1 MKRFL
6 LLVLALCL
14 FISCCFA
21 EEGTDTITSASVVD
35 YFGTALEGD
44 ELMNA
49 INSFTGFYAV
59 TTVNPDGTPLTG
71 FFIYSC
77 VKDEDGNYYLG
88 LGLAENQ
95 SRANIL
101 ANGQVYAMYAQ
112 LPGEGATYPTTGA
125 RMTLELVTD
134 EAKAAALNTTGYA
147 TTLFAKIIA
156 IRPLG

>member
-35 YFGTALEGD
+35 YYGTALEGD

-88 LGLAENQ
+88 LGLGEPVIIDTGIRFAFK
-95 SRANIL
+95 SDL
-101 ANGQVYAMYAQ
+101 ALSQWDFGFGVQVC
-112 LPGEGATYPTTGA
+112 GEGILPTV
-125 RMTLELVTD
+125 ELGFFIWGIPV
-134 EAKAAALNTTGYA
+134 L
-147 TTLFAKIIA
+147 
-156 IRPLG
+156 LGIGVAMGG